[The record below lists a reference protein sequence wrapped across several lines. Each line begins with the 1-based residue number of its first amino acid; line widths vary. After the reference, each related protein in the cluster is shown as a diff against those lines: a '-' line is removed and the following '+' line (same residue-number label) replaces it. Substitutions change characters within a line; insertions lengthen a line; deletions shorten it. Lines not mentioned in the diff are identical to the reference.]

1 MQRIRL
7 DYYPLKLQTAQQLL
21 LLRRSL
27 RLEGGSLAGLVG
39 VVSLLRQGNSLGSG
53 IDRDLD
59 NVDEV
64 GRRPYRWLPSSV
76 SMAEPRNVLPWHT
89 NWSKLSVPHVI

>member
-7 DYYPLKLQTAQQLL
+7 DYYPLKLQTAQQIL

-39 VVSLLRQGNSLGSG
+39 VVSLLGQGDSKRTG
-53 IDRDLD
+53 IHRDLG
-59 NVDEV
+59 N
-64 GRRPYRWLPSSV
+64 
-76 SMAEPRNVLPWHT
+76 EPMVAVLGL
-89 NWSKLSVPHVI
+89 NG